1 VTIGNEPYESVVT
14 NLSPSGA
21 SLEIDG
27 VLSSFE
33 QQPVYLLLKTA
44 VSILEL
50 DAIAHDRRETP
61 RRTGIERR
69 TSRLALEFTASN
81 ENQQKILT
89 SFIEAARMHA
99 LAITVEAQFPSLDRT
114 DDSVAANKEAGLRD
128 TDSRETV
135 RVQVA
140 LQVRIEVSTAAAQSL
155 LGMAVSFN
163 RDGVYSQTQSFLR
176 MADEEITLHFSSSG
190 DHDQPKTQN
199 PEAPEAI
206 LTGRIVHLAPDPTAS
221 SELAPGPS
229 QSGQRIGIRFSQL
242 TPFAEREVNRV
253 LAQHIGSSIDVE
265 DREGQPLIMSD
276 RWECRNTHGQTIAV
290 TADHARHE
298 ISLDTPI
305 LVVIPGFG
313 STQTD
318 YVPLSF
324 YLAANHVR
332 VLRYDHSNH
341 VGQSEGNILHTTLR
355 NMQAD
360 LQSVLDFGYA
370 TWPAAPVALLAE
382 DIAARVAVK
391 VMARSTSSDRLFLL
405 NPVLDLGRV
414 VN

>member
-1 VTIGNEPYESVVT
+1 MDSSGTIACAGQSRCAYAPLVSSTGGAIERTTETILQTPAHTLPTAPFPSIQPTDPLPDRRKCIRTTIDLPARVTIGNEPYESVVT

-163 RDGVYSQTQSFLR
+163 RDGC
-176 MADEEITLHFSSSG
+176 
-190 DHDQPKTQN
+190 
-199 PEAPEAI
+199 I
-206 LTGRIVHLAPDPTAS
+206 LANAVVSENGR
-221 SELAPGPS
+221 
-229 QSGQRIGIRFSQL
+229 
-242 TPFAEREVNRV
+242 
-253 LAQHIGSSIDVE
+253 
-265 DREGQPLIMSD
+265 
-276 RWECRNTHGQTIAV
+276 
-290 TADHARHE
+290 
-298 ISLDTPI
+298 
-305 LVVIPGFG
+305 
-313 STQTD
+313 
-318 YVPLSF
+318 
-324 YLAANHVR
+324 
-332 VLRYDHSNH
+332 
-341 VGQSEGNILHTTLR
+341 
-355 NMQAD
+355 
-360 LQSVLDFGYA
+360 
-370 TWPAAPVALLAE
+370 
-382 DIAARVAVK
+382 
-391 VMARSTSSDRLFLL
+391 
-405 NPVLDLGRV
+405 
-414 VN
+414 